1 LSTRLLIDS
10 HVFIW
15 LTEGA
20 GRLSAEAAEVMVH
33 PDTEIFVSAVSVAEI
48 CIKNALGKLPLPAAI
63 EADPKAGFPAAFE
76 RMGLSE
82 LNLTLAHAA
91 RLRVLPRHH
100 GDPFDRLLIAQALE
114 DRLTLVTHDRT
125 FGLYGDLKL
134 LWT

>member
-1 LSTRLLIDS
+1 MSARLLIDS
-10 HVFIW
+10 HVLIW

-33 PDTEIFVSAVSVAEI
+33 PDTVIFVSAVSVAEI

-63 EADPKAGFPAAFE
+63 EADPRSGFQAVFE
-76 RMGLSE
+76 QMGLTE
-82 LNLTLAHAA
+82 LDLTLGHAA
-91 RLRVLPRHH
+91 RLRDLPRRH

-114 DRLTLVTHDRT
+114 DNLTLVTHDRM